1 MDILEY
7 FLTIRHHLKSLYCS
21 RMLKK
26 EIGITLYRYIM
37 NCKIEA
43 IKEDLSDVVKV
54 LKDNGCDF
62 VISYGGGSPHDCAKD
77 IA

>member
-7 FLTIRHHLKSLYCS
+7 FRTIRHHLKSLYCS
-21 RMLKK
+21 RMFKN
-26 EIGITLYRYIM
+26 EIGITPYTYIM

-54 LKDNGCDF
+54 LKDNRC
-62 VISYGGGSPHDCAKD
+62 INSCS
-77 IA
+77 